1 MISAVWVQNYTPL
14 ADSVWLSALVALIP
28 IIFFLVTLGVL
39 RWKAHVA
46 GFCTAVLSAILAVV
60 VFRMPVAAALMAGV
74 NGFLYGLWPIAWI
87 IVCAVFL
94 YKLSVNSGQFDIIR
108 DSILSI
114 TEDQRILVILVG
126 FCFGSFLEGAAG
138 FGAPVAIAAALLA
151 GIGLKPLY
159 AAGLCLVANSAP
171 VCFGALGVPI
181 ITAGSVTGLDPSL
194 IGQQAANQLVILSLV
209 VPLFIVFLMDGVRG
223 MKETWP
229 AAIVAG
235 VSFAGA
241 QLVAAHFLGPQL
253 PSIVSAVV
261 SLICLGI
268 LLKVWKP
275 KHVYTIEEAAREAGE
290 EVDASALKNLAH
302 HDAGTIIRAWSPFI
316 LLIIFVAIWT
326 NKGFKALF
334 ALPTAEAA
342 GGPLASTVLMFKI
355 PFLHEMVQQ
364 SEPIGDSVLSAVF
377 KLDILSG
384 TGTAIF
390 LAAIATVFVYRM
402 SAKQAVDTFKE
413 TVNEMKWAIVN
424 IGCVLAF
431 AYVMNFS
438 GMASTMA
445 LALASTGAVFPFIS
459 PLIGWVGVFLTGSD
473 TSANALFCGLQA
485 TTAHQVGVSDV
496 LLVSANSCGG
506 VTGKMISPQS
516 IAIACAAVG
525 IVGKESELL
534 RYTIKFSF
542 LFALLMCIVTGLM
555 AYVLPWAV
563 VVG

>member
-1 MISAVWVQNYTPL
+1 MIGAIWTQNYTPIG
-14 ADSVWLSALVALIP
+14 DSVWLSALVALVP

-46 GFCTAVLSAILAVV
+46 GFCTAVLSAIIAIL
-60 VFRMPVAAALMAGV
+60 VFKMPVASAVMAGV

-87 IVCAVFL
+87 IICAVFL

-181 ITAGSVTGLDPSL
+181 ITAGSVTGIDATL
-194 IGQQAANQLVILSLV
+194 IGQQAANQLAILSLV
-209 VPLFIVFLMDGVRG
+209 VPLFIVFLMDGLRG
-223 MKETWP
+223 IRECWP

-235 VSFAGA
+235 VSFAAA
-241 QLVAAHFLGPQL
+241 QLVSAHVFGPQL
-253 PSIVSAVV
+253 PSIISAVV
-261 SLICLGI
+261 SLLCMVV
-268 LLKVWKP
+268 LLRVWKP
-275 KHVYTIEEAAREAGE
+275 KHIYTIEEAAKEAGE
-290 EVDASALKNLAH
+290 EVNAGALADLQH
-302 HDAGTIIRAWSPFI
+302 HSAGTIVRAWSPFL
-316 LLIIFVAIWT
+316 LLIVFVVIWT

-334 ALPTAEAA
+334 APAA
-342 GGPLASTVLMFKI
+342 DGVAAGPLASTVLTFKM
-355 PFLHEMVQQ
+355 PGLHEMVQQ
-364 SEPIGDSVLSAVF
+364 AQPIGDAVLPAVF

-390 LAAIATVFVYRM
+390 LAAIATVFVYGM
-402 SAKQAVDTFKE
+402 GASKAIDTFKE

-445 LALASTGAVFPFIS
+445 LALASTGVLFPFIS

-485 TTAHQVGVSDV
+485 TTANQVGVSDI
-496 LLVSANSCGG
+496 LLVAANSSGG

-516 IAIACAAVG
+516 MAIACAAVG
-525 IVGKESELL
+525 MVGKESELL
-534 RYTIKFSF
+534 RYTIRFSF
-542 LFALLMCIVTGLM
+542 LFALLICIVNGLF
-555 AYVLPWAV
+555 AYVLPFAV
-563 VVG
+563 IG